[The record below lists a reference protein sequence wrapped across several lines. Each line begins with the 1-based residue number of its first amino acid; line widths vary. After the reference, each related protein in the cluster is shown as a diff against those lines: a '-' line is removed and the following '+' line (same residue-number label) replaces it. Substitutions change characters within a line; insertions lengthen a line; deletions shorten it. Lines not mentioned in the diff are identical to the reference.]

1 MSADSVAREA
11 WPFGSSEHTDQPTS
25 EYVLESKKVGG
36 NRLREL
42 TERSENP
49 SLSMHLADGGDSGQV
64 TGSPLAQDA
73 LPAAAQSSK
82 MLYDEHL
89 LECPFNVAARGGHR
103 VVDQDGTILTCSDGK
118 DGQLRHRTAPDRL
131 LPMQLGRDAL
141 GFFPALVARQPRV
154 IHHSPV
160 RKHEKHLQTIAL
172 LPAEGERD
180 QPAWTA
186 GDLSPRAD
194 HAGKEGRQMSVQFLR
209 LGGAGKGFAGCEVV
223 AVEILVPLAE

>member
-1 MSADSVAREA
+1 MYSPVPVVYSGSTAGYPYAQIVRIEGLQVEVDTSNTSMSTVPETTQSPRRTRKSTASPAPQVD
-11 WPFGSSEHTDQPTS
+11 H
-25 EYVLESKKVGG
+25 
-36 NRLREL
+36 
-42 TERSENP
+42 SENSSP
-49 SLSMHLADGGDSGQV
+49 STLMHHA
-64 TGSPLAQDA
+64 
-73 LPAAAQSSK
+73 PA
-82 MLYDEHL
+82 
-89 LECPFNVAARGGHR
+89 
-103 VVDQDGTILTCSDGK
+103 
-118 DGQLRHRTAPDRL
+118 
-131 LPMQLGRDAL
+131 
-141 GFFPALVARQPRV
+141 VARQPRV
-154 IHHSPV
+154 IHHFPV